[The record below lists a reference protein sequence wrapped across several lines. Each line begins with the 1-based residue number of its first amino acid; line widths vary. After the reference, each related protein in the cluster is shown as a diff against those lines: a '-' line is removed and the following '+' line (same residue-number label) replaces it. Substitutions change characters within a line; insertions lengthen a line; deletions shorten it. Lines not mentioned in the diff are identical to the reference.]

1 MGDLKFKIDD
11 FNIKLINY
19 NNLFNLKLISQPNLK
34 LLHFN
39 CSKSSIWISVYA
51 FDRQIF
57 ENNFIKIG
65 QGYVMEANII
75 AEFTAKNKKGYE
87 LLSNIKHLE
96 FDNFINVQER
106 ICLIEHFVKDR
117 EPLISKNPTMIDI
130 DSRNLVIPEDLPE
143 EGRRLFKR
151 IENLGNSD
159 IDKKLIDA
167 INFSLY
173 TKDCLLYERLK
184 EKKFNS
190 KDPNM
195 TYLRVPFGYDVGAPG
210 QPGQPIVLEIWPKG
224 HYSPVHNHGDSVA
237 VIKLLSG
244 TLRSE
249 WYNPLSDN
257 YNEIPKV
264 IKSAILHKN
273 DLTWMTPCYYQTH
286 KLISIDKDKAAVS
299 IQGYAHI
306 HSSNPYEKYKD
317 FFNFI
322 LPTSPKLIEFYPN
335 RDFIF
340 DFKEF
345 MNITIAELDANKCKL
360 GSGNF
365 FLNLI
370 II

>member
-1 MGDLKFKIDD
+1 VGDLKFKIDD
-11 FNIKLINY
+11 FSIKLIN
-19 NNLFNLKLISQPNLK
+19 NQNLFILKSNISQPNLK

-51 FDRQIF
+51 KDRHEF

-96 FDNFINVQER
+96 LDENIHVQER
-106 ICLIEHFVKDR
+106 ICLVEHFVKDR
-117 EPLISKNPTMIDI
+117 EPIILTKKPDFIDF
-130 DSRNLVIPEDLPE
+130 DRNLVFPSDLPE
-143 EGRRLFKR
+143 EGKKLYDR

-159 IDKKLIDA
+159 IDKKLIEA

-184 EKKFNS
+184 EKKLNQ

-195 TYLRVPFGYDVGAPG
+195 TYLRVPFGYDVGASG

-224 HYSPVHNHGDSVA
+224 HYSPVHNHGDAVA

-244 TLRSE
+244 TLKSE

-257 YNEIPKV
+257 YNEKPKV

-286 KLISIDKDKAAVS
+286 KLISIDKDKAGVS

-306 HSSNPYEKYKD
+306 HSSNLYEKYKD

-322 LPTSPKLIEFYPN
+322 LPPSPKLIEFYPN

-345 MNITIAELDANKCKL
+345 LNITISELDSKNCKL
-360 GSGNF
+360 GSGNIF
-365 FLNLI
+365 KFN
-370 II
+370 